1 MKGFLKE
8 TVDMPSRTD
17 ELAFLVDALRDAGR
31 IALRYFRNGAASWK
45 KEDGTPVSC
54 ADIAINEHLQRKL
67 LAHRPDY
74 GWLSEETENRNTQ
87 TISHRVWVVDPIDG
101 TRAFLDGVPHFCH
114 SVALV
119 EEGRPVVA
127 ALYNPAADE
136 LYEALAGNGAK
147 LNGREIRVSDRAE
160 IAGCRMAAF
169 APLFRHPAWREPWP
183 DMEIV
188 QRDSVA
194 YRLAMVASGDVD
206 AALGL
211 NAKRDWD
218 LAAAD
223 LIVHEAGGL
232 LTSHDGRPM
241 RYNTGSTTHQ
251 SFLAAGPGMYN
262 ELFARIGH
270 IKLRKS

>member
-1 MKGFLKE
+1 MRFQ
-8 TVDMPSRTD
+8 TD
-17 ELAFLVDALRDAGR
+17 DAELLAGALREAGS
-31 IALRYFRNGAASWK
+31 IALQYFRNSVSAWT
-45 KEDGTPVSC
+45 KEDGTPVSA
-54 ADIAINEHLQRKL
+54 ADIAINEHLKHRL

-74 GWLSEETENRNTQ
+74 GWLSEETEKQDTQ
-87 TISHRVWVVDPIDG
+87 TSARRVWVVDPIDG
-101 TRAFLDGVPHFCH
+101 TRAFIDGVPHFCH

-127 ALYNPAADE
+127 ALHNPAADE
-136 LYEALAGNGAK
+136 LYEAVAGKGAK
-147 LNGREIRVSDRAE
+147 LNGREIRVSHRAE

-169 APLFRHPAWREPWP
+169 APLFKHPAWREPWP

-194 YRLAMVASGDVD
+194 YRLAMVASGEVD
-206 AALGL
+206 AALSL

-232 LTSHDGRPM
+232 LTSHDGHRLH
-241 RYNTGSTTHQ
+241 YNTGSTTHR
-251 SFLAAGPGMYN
+251 SFLAAGPVMYN
-262 ELFARIGH
+262 ELFAKIGH
-270 IKLRKS
+270 IELRRPQNRAD